1 VAGRATWA
9 VAYLPSCVRRAG
21 TTPGTTV
28 RSVFHFLTDGP
39 DRDRYRRTMSAALG
53 PGARVVVGTFAED
66 GLQLCS
72 GLPTMRYGH
81 AALAGAFGESSR
93 CRPPAAANI
102 PLRGARSSRSPGSG

>member
-1 VAGRATWA
+1 MGRHPVRAAGTPAAARRLSRPAVAGRATWA
-9 VAYLPSCVRRAG
+9 VAYLPSCARRAG
-21 TTPGTTV
+21 TTPGTAV

-66 GLQLCS
+66 GLELCS

-81 AALAGAFGESSR
+81 AALAGVR
-93 CRPPAAANI
+93 
-102 PLRGARSSRSPGSG
+102 